1 MKPDQKSISPR
12 AWALMFLLGTL
23 WGASFLCNKVAL
35 TEVGVLTIVGFRAVI
50 AAVALWLWVFMT
62 RAPVAITRRAL
73 AGFAAMGLLNTALPF
88 TLIVWG
94 QQHIESG
101 LAAIL
106 NASTAI
112 FAVPLAALIFA
123 DEHLTWRKG
132 LGVVVGFFGVAT
144 AIGLQNLIHL
154 DLTSTAQLSCLSATL
169 CYAVAAPVARVTLRD
184 VRFDVSAAGMMTA
197 AAIYMVPAALWVE
210 GVPSFGY
217 QATTWAAI
225 LYIALASSAV
235 ASLLY
240 YRVLGMAGAG
250 NLSLVTLLVAPMAI
264 VLGAVV
270 YGEAL
275 PARAF
280 VGFALLAAG
289 LLIINGKFPKVAR

>member
-1 MKPDQKSISPR
+1 MTQQKTLTLEGWILLFVLSAIWGGSFLSNRVVLEEVPVFTVVAFR
-12 AWALMFLLGTL
+12 VVLGAMLLWIWVFSRGLPLPKGGKRWALI
-23 WGASFLCNKVAL
+23 AL
-35 TEVGVLTIVGFRAVI
+35 SSVLNNVV
-50 AAVALWLWVFMT
+50 
-62 RAPVAITRRAL
+62 
-73 AGFAAMGLLNTALPF
+73 PF

-132 LGVVVGFFGVAT
+132 LGVVIGFFGVAT

-154 DLTSTAQLSCLSATL
+154 DLTSTAQLSCLAATL

-184 VRFDVSAAGMMTA
+184 VRFDVAAAGMMTA
-197 AAIYMVPAALWVE
+197 AAIYTVPAALWVE